1 MSLKSDILQCSIT
14 NFTKFGSK
22 RFTLDELAEVMG
34 ISKKTI
40 YKYFKNKEEL
50 VTESLAVL
58 VKEYKEEINEVIQ
71 DNIEDPILSI
81 ILIYERGFEYLRY
94 FKPSFL
100 FGIKKYY
107 PKADK
112 VFNDFSEVFV
122 FDIVYQLLEKAK
134 EKGNIKP
141 GVNLKLVCE
150 LYFLRIDAIAFRNN
164 NLFEV
169 YNKREILNHLIVYN
183 LRGFTEANYS
193 NAYFD

>member
-1 MSLKSDILQCSIT
+1 MTLKSDILECSIT

-22 RFTLDELAEVMG
+22 RFTLDDLAEVMG

-40 YKYFKNKEEL
+40 YKHFKNKEEL
-50 VTESLAVL
+50 VAESLSVL
-58 VKEYKEEINEVIQ
+58 VENYTAEINEVIQ
-71 DNIEDPILSI
+71 DNIDDPILCI

-107 PKADK
+107 PKADH
-112 VFNDFSEVFV
+112 VFADFSEMFV
-122 FDIVYQLLEKAK
+122 FEIVYKLLQSAK
-134 EKGNIKP
+134 EKGYIKP

-164 NLFEV
+164 NLFEI

-183 LRGFTEANYS
+183 LRGFTEPNYS
-193 NAYFD
+193 NPYFE

>member
-1 MSLKSDILQCSIT
+1 MTLKSDILECSIT

-40 YKYFKNKEEL
+40 YKHFKNKEEL
-50 VTESLAVL
+50 VAESLSVL
-58 VKEYKEEINEVIQ
+58 VEKYTTEINEVIQ
-71 DNIEDPILSI
+71 DNIDDPILCI

-107 PKADK
+107 PKADQ
-112 VFNDFSEVFV
+112 VFANFSETFV
-122 FDIVYQLLEKAK
+122 FEIVYKLLQSAQENGHVKS
-134 EKGNIKP
+134 

-164 NLFEV
+164 NLFDI

-183 LRGFTEANYS
+183 LRGFTEPNYS
-193 NAYFD
+193 NPYFE